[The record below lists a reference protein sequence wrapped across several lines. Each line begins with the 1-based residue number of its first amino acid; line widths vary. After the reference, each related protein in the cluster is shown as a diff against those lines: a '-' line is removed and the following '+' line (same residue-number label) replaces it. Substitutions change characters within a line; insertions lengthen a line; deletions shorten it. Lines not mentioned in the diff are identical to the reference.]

1 MELSSHSRE
10 LGALKRVEGLGPS
23 DEARSAPVPMDP
35 TWARWQAQPWR
46 RQLRHFEDST
56 RRLDRRLLVRWL
68 VREGLTPAAEL
79 AWLAGH
85 IEEEA
90 SPDTLTIQ
98 QVVRFADSLTEH
110 VANASPTELIHTT
123 FLQRNAVGLANRMI
137 EWVNAGRL

>member
-1 MELSSHSRE
+1 MELSSHSHGR
-10 LGALKRVEGLGPS
+10 GALPRGEGL
-23 DEARSAPVPMDP
+23 PVPMDP

-46 RQLRHFEDST
+46 RQLRRFEDAT
-56 RRLDRRLLVRWL
+56 RRLERQLLVRWL

-79 AWLAGH
+79 AWLAGN
-85 IEEEA
+85 IAAET

-110 VANASPTELIHTT
+110 VANAGPAELIHTT
-123 FLQRNAVGLANRMI
+123 FLQRNAAGLANRMI